1 MAVADDGRW
10 ICNEGGSIWVVI
22 LILFGRQSQYC
33 GWFSRMRQSRCEWS
47 MLWPIDSGSAVVC
60 GIFTDYDDVN
70 DMVVKERFT
79 PELTGTHWQEL
90 STRTNCDLNSI
101 IY

>member
-1 MAVADDGRW
+1 MGRY
-10 ICNEGGSIWVVI
+10 IDFIRPPKPV
-22 LILFGRQSQYC
+22 LY

-47 MLWPIDSGSAVVC
+47 MLWPIDSGSAVVR